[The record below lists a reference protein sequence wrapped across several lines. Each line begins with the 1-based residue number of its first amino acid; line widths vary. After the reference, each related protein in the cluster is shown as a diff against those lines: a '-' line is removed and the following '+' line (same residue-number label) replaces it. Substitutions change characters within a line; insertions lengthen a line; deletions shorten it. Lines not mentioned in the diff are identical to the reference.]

1 MNSKF
6 MLSKLNKSCLFFN
19 RLIQTKTKIQ
29 LKSIQNY
36 QSNNTKSI
44 IYANKIDTNNNNNN
58 NDKYYLHW
66 YALAITGL
74 TILFND
80 FNNKQK
86 NVLLAKEVSNQ
97 DSNNS
102 SSSSNSN
109 NTSNSKDILES
120 DNDEENEIEISK
132 DKKLKFS
139 FRDRKVFNKHEKKI
153 S

>member
-1 MNSKF
+1 
-6 MLSKLNKSCLFFN
+6 MLFKLNKPCLFFN
-19 RLIQTKTKIQ
+19 RLIQTKPKIQ

-44 IYANKIDTNNNNNN
+44 IYANKIDTNNNN
-58 NDKYYLHW
+58 KYYLHW

-80 FNNKQK
+80 LNNKHK

-97 DSNNS
+97 DSNS
-102 SSSSNSN
+102 SSSSSSSSSSKSN

-139 FRDRKVFNKHEKKI
+139 FRDRKVFTKT
-153 S
+153 